1 VDRVPRWEPEA
12 ETPRWTPPPAAPPP
26 RVRAEPPAPPARVA
40 PAPGLTPI
48 ARPFVWWREHP
59 WIVVRV
65 LVPAIPLVAIAL
77 RLLDASE
84 HEAFVAPL
92 AWAFGALLAASLGMA
107 AAARARRSPVR
118 LAVGLACAL
127 AAAGLLLWPVTRVT
141 LGRAPCP
148 PRAGPDLGAPVAAAA
163 LEAWRGGV
171 TGDTGWRAGRADP
184 AWTAR
189 ARAAGLLDFS
199 LVETGCWERIAPV
212 DGSRTWHEFRATV
225 RAGEDNPLSKI
236 VVVHTTRVDEGW
248 KITAIEGPLP

>member
-1 VDRVPRWEPEA
+1 MDAAARGAAAPRPRRDARTAGEGRRRAGPRRSPVPSSGGASIRGSSCGCWC
-12 ETPRWTPPPAAPPP
+12 PRSRSSPSRSGCSTPP
-26 RVRAEPPAPPARVA
+26 
-40 PAPGLTPI
+40 
-48 ARPFVWWREHP
+48 
-59 WIVVRV
+59 
-65 LVPAIPLVAIAL
+65 
-77 RLLDASE
+77 SY
-84 HEAFVAPL
+84 EAFVAPL
-92 AWAFGALLAASLGMA
+92 AWAFGALLAASLGVA
-107 AAARARRSPVR
+107 AAARARRSPV
-118 LAVGLACAL
+118 LAVGLAGAL

-199 LVETGCWERIAPV
+199 LVETGCWERVAPV

-236 VVVHTTRVDEGW
+236 VVVHTARGDAGW